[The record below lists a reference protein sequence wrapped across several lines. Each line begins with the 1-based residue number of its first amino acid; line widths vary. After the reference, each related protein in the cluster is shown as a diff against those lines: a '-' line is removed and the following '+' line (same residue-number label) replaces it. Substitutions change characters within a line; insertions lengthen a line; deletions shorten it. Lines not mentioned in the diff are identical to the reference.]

1 MTKHGGSGGG
11 GDDGRIHTTFMWRLM
26 MISAQALRAS
36 VTHWWCIT
44 QTAPLRLL
52 RLYHSLAITKLWNF
66 STHFFLPRQCDRPP
80 SIRQKLIDLNDNSFL
95 KNKCTPRVHSRLSTK
110 NCQWDVKDTWSRL
123 CLVGLQ
129 NVNPQ
134 KWVFKKVKVQP
145 RVSKCNWRGTKN
157 IAYISTYN
165 KTKTDAG
172 WRCCLCL
179 LLCTGV
185 QNKTTNFWPRCQN
198 FKILPRLFWKSPRPQ
213 VCSEN

>member
-1 MTKHGGSGGG
+1 
-11 GDDGRIHTTFMWRLM
+11 
-26 MISAQALRAS
+26 MIIC
-36 VTHWWCIT
+36 V
-44 QTAPLRLL
+44 
-52 RLYHSLAITKLWNF
+52 
-66 STHFFLPRQCDRPP
+66 STILC
-80 SIRQKLIDLNDNSFL
+80 S
-95 KNKCTPRVHSRLSTK
+95 NKCTPRVHSRLLTK

-145 RVSKCNWRGTKN
+145 RVSKCNWRGTK
-157 IAYISTYN
+157 ISHILVPIII

-185 QNKTTNFWPRCQN
+185 QNKTTCTNFWPRCKN
-198 FKILPRLFWKSPRPQ
+198 FKILPRLSGSLHDHKCVQ
-213 VCSEN
+213 KINLLLVKLN

>member
-1 MTKHGGSGGG
+1 M
-11 GDDGRIHTTFMWRLM
+11 
-26 MISAQALRAS
+26 
-36 VTHWWCIT
+36 
-44 QTAPLRLL
+44 
-52 RLYHSLAITKLWNF
+52 LAIFRHQWHGVTRCRLDGIKPQTKPFTSLFTPIAICQIATSGRDW
-66 STHFFLPRQCDRPP
+66 H
-80 SIRQKLIDLNDNSFL
+80 
-95 KNKCTPRVHSRLSTK
+95 NKCTPRVHSRLSTK
-110 NCQWDVKDTWSRL
+110 NCEWDVKDTWSRL

-185 QNKTTNFWPRCQN
+185 HNKTTNFWPRGQN
-198 FKILPRLFWKSPRPQ
+198 FKILPRLSGRFHVHKCVQKTNLLLVKSK
-213 VCSEN
+213 